1 MFLQIL
7 VEKDSEVKSVS
18 ITKRVEVLFKM
29 VAIISRTKLSK
40 TIEHINLNMK
50 LAFSKKAV
58 KSFMICQ
65 ENKLII
71 NKDHYI
77 DIECKETIESHDKFC
92 QKLYRNFPTIR
103 TYC

>member
-7 VEKDSEVKSVS
+7 VKKDSKVKSLS

-40 TIEHINLNMK
+40 TIEQRNLNVK

-58 KSFMICQ
+58 KSFIIRQ
-65 ENKLII
+65 ENKLLI
-71 NKDHYI
+71 NK
-77 DIECKETIESHDKFC
+77 
-92 QKLYRNFPTIR
+92 QRPLN
-103 TYC
+103 